1 MHGLA
6 IPRSSTVAVHEHN
19 ILTKGETDMRIIM
32 KNSMYLPMAAVL
44 LTAALAG
51 PAVAEEL
58 VPFNGT
64 LQVQEFPSPGPPP
77 PTGTLLLD
85 GTGGGNATHLGLF
98 TLTSH
103 FTVNLADLTASG
115 PVHFIAAN
123 GDDIFTT
130 AVESA
135 VPTMKAGYFQIT
147 ELHIITGGTG
157 RFANAQGHF
166 TVVRV
171 ENFNTGASSGSFQG
185 IITSPGSAK

>member
-1 MHGLA
+1 
-6 IPRSSTVAVHEHN
+6 
-19 ILTKGETDMRIIM
+19 MRVIM
-32 KNSMYLPMAAVL
+32 KNSMCLPMAAVL

-77 PTGTLLLD
+77 PPGTLLLD
-85 GTGGGNATHLGLF
+85 GTGGGSATHLGLF

-103 FTVNLADLTASG
+103 FTVNLAALTGSG

-135 VPTMKAGYFQIT
+135 VHIKAEYYQIT

-185 IITSPGSAK
+185 IITSPGLAK